1 MDYNKNN
8 NVIINQN
15 DKVYVFLF
23 GDEWEDTR
31 IILTEEEA
39 IDISRK
45 YPKHRVEIF
54 DKKINKE
61 AFNIGYSPSYN
72 YYKNGKLITEK

>member
-1 MDYNKNN
+1 MELNKNN
-8 NVIINQN
+8 IIINQN

-23 GDEWEDTR
+23 GNEWEDTR

-39 IDISRK
+39 IEISRK

-54 DKKINKE
+54 DKKVNKE
-61 AFNIGYSPSYN
+61 AFNIVLVIIIIKMGN
-72 YYKNGKLITEK
+72 

>member
-1 MDYNKNN
+1 MDKNN

-39 IDISRK
+39 IEISRK
-45 YPKHRVEIF
+45 YPKHRDLI
-54 DKKINKE
+54 KK
-61 AFNIGYSPSYN
+61 
-72 YYKNGKLITEK
+72 